1 MNGFLDRPEIQ
12 GNTAM
17 KGSGAPG
24 MGHRPSH
31 RQPKKGNRNQRTET
45 LGSLEATLGLD
56 MLASALGLKDDS
68 LKALI
73 QGRQP
78 DAESRYFPHISNR
91 LKNAGIPPA
100 ILDGLAPI
108 TNQVLK
114 KLKGLAANSEDRI
127 PLRRNNFMRLAK
139 AFGERLEV
147 LADALE
153 MNLGSI
159 TGVADGTLKLDDQRF
174 GHLNPRLMRAG
185 FPNGWLDEADPELP
199 KSFID
204 ELAKLAVYEEP
215 EEEFVSAPPALVANA
230 GTQAQLALGTAE
242 HDQRNSATPGT
253 SSASISRHPADAATR
268 AAPAQTPPVV
278 EKPMVG
284 KKNSDEVAPA
294 APSKSHGLKGATL
307 LTPGGAPMAP
317 GARLAG
323 RALVGRPAPVFGG
336 AAASTQSGQSA
347 PAQTTGAS
355 TSAGDQG
362 NDLAESTKTA
372 LGNPQLVA
380 AVRHIKKR
388 SETTE
393 TARRTS
399 DNRAIALQTLLE
411 ETRRGAKVTL
421 WRELLGKGLPY
432 WGNIRR
438 GGILM
443 KDDLAAEITELLQLP
458 EGWLD
463 NPSFPPKTIAP
474 WAMDASIPL
483 PTTREEAMGIV
494 SPSALTKES
503 KSSAEQAQAAEPK
516 RRGPKPRTTA
526 PTAAQQQAAQTT
538 GAAAASAPAAPQNTA
553 PQSQP
558 TARQATPSPSAT
570 RASINWTPAENP
582 QPLDAPGPLTQAL
595 VSTIERLAK
604 EGKFTEQDSMNILYA
619 MMNQPGA

>member
-17 KGSGAPG
+17 KGTGTPG
-24 MGHRPSH
+24 MGNRPSH
-31 RQPKKGNRNQRTET
+31 RQPKKGNRSQRTET

-56 MLASALGLKDDS
+56 MLASALGLKDES
-68 LKALI
+68 LKAII

-215 EEEFVSAPPALVANA
+215 EDEFVSAPPAVVATA
-230 GTQAQLALGTAE
+230 GAQAQLALGTVE
-242 HDQRNSATPGT
+242 HDQRNLATPGT
-253 SSASISRHPADAATR
+253 SSASNSRHPADAATR

-307 LTPGGAPMAP
+307 LSPGGAPMAP

-323 RALVGRPAPVFGG
+323 RALVGRPVFGG

-347 PAQTTGAS
+347 PAQTTDAP
-355 TSAGDQG
+355 TSAGEQG
-362 NDLAESTKTA
+362 NDLAESTKNA

-393 TARRTS
+393 TTRRTS

-421 WRELLGKGLPY
+421 WRELIGKGLPY

-443 KDDLAAEITELLQLP
+443 KDDLAAEITALLQLP

-474 WAMDASIPL
+474 WAIDANVPL
-483 PTTREEAMGIV
+483 PTTREEAMGIA
-494 SPSALTKES
+494 SPSAPAKES
-503 KSSAEQAQAAEPK
+503 TKSAEQAQAAEPK
-516 RRGPKPRTTA
+516 RRGPKPRSSTQN
-526 PTAAQQQAAQTT
+526 AAQQHTAQPTSAPAT
-538 GAAAASAPAAPQNTA
+538 SAPAAAQQNTA
-553 PQSQP
+553 PQSQAP
-558 TARQATPSPSAT
+558 TRPAAPSSSAT